1 MILRENK
8 MNEHIWHPLLVCS
21 LLLQGCAGTPAE
33 IRELDERG
41 QVGINQPYLQAASC
55 LSQQMDEAIV
65 YWSPKQ
71 HMNHTLHTYPER
83 GYAEI
88 ISEQGAGGTYVVSLQ
103 PDGQDRSTVTIY
115 VSSHMPAARDVAEDI
130 RRTAMKCNRQPDE
143 QTSGAGQA
151 N

>member
-1 MILRENK
+1 MIFRENK
-8 MNEHIWHPLLVCS
+8 MKEHIWHALLACC

-41 QVGINQPYLQAASC
+41 RVGINQPYLQAASC

-71 HMNHTLHTYPER
+71 HMSHTLRTYPER
-83 GYAEI
+83 RYAEI
-88 ISEQGAGGTYVVSLQ
+88 IGEQSAGGTYVVSLQ
-103 PDGQDRSTVTIY
+103 PDGQDSSTATIY
-115 VSSHMPAARDVAEDI
+115 VSSNMAAARDVAEDI

>member
-1 MILRENK
+1 MIFRENK
-8 MNEHIWHPLLVCS
+8 MKKHIWHPLLACS

-41 QVGINQPYLQAASC
+41 RVGINQPYLQAASC
-55 LSQQMDEAIV
+55 LSRQMDEAIV

-71 HMNHTLHTYPER
+71 HISHTLRTYPER

-88 ISEQGAGGTYVVSLQ
+88 IGEQSAGGTYVVSLQ
-103 PDGQDRSTVTIY
+103 PDGQDNSTVTIY
-115 VSSHMPAARDVAEDI
+115 VSSHMAAARDVAEDI
-130 RRTAMKCNRQPDE
+130 KRTAMKCNRQPDE
-143 QTSGAGQA
+143 QTSGAAQT

>member
-1 MILRENK
+1 MKRY
-8 MNEHIWHPLLVCS
+8 IWHPLLAC

-41 QVGINQPYLQAASC
+41 QVGINQPYLQAAAC
-55 LSQQMDEAIV
+55 LSRQMDEAIV

-71 HMNHTLHTYPER
+71 HMAHTLRTYPER

-88 ISEQGAGGTYVVSLQ
+88 IGEQGADGTYVVSLQ
-103 PDGQDRSTVTIY
+103 PDGQDSSTVTIY
-115 VSSHMPAARDVAEDI
+115 VSSHMAAARDVAEDI
-130 RRTAMKCNRQPDE
+130 RRSAMKCNRQPGE

>member
-1 MILRENK
+1 MIFREHTMK
-8 MNEHIWHPLLVCS
+8 EHIWHPLLAGC
-21 LLLQGCAGTPAE
+21 LLLHGCAGTPAE

-65 YWSPKQ
+65 YWSPTQ
-71 HMNHTLHTYPER
+71 HMSHTLRTYPER

-88 ISEQGAGGTYVVSLQ
+88 IGEQGADGTYVVSLQ
-103 PDGQDRSTVTIY
+103 PDGQDNSIVTIY
-115 VSSHMPAARDVAEDI
+115 VSSHMVAARDVAEDI

-143 QTSGAGQA
+143 QTGGAGQA

>member
-1 MILRENK
+1 MK
-8 MNEHIWHPLLVCS
+8 EHIWHPLLACCLLACC

-41 QVGINQPYLQAASC
+41 RVGINQPYLQAASF

-71 HMNHTLHTYPER
+71 HMSHTLRTYPER

-88 ISEQGAGGTYVVSLQ
+88 IGEQGAGGTYVVSLQ
-103 PDGQDRSTVTIY
+103 PDGQDNSTVTIY
-115 VSSHMPAARDVAEDI
+115 VSSHMAAARDVAEDI
-130 RRTAMKCNRQPDE
+130 KRTAMKCNRQPNE
-143 QTSGAGQA
+143 QTSGAAQT

>member
-8 MNEHIWHPLLVCS
+8 MREHFWHPLLACC

-41 QVGINQPYLQAASC
+41 QVGIDRPYLQAASC

-65 YWSPKQ
+65 YWSPTQ
-71 HMNHTLHTYPER
+71 HMIHTLHTYPER

-88 ISEQGAGGTYVVSLQ
+88 IGEQRAGGTYVVSLQ
-103 PDGQDRSTVTIY
+103 PDGEDRSSATIY
-115 VSSHMPAARDVAEDI
+115 VSSHMATARDVAEDI
-130 RRTAMKCNRQPDE
+130 RRTAMKCNRQPGE
-143 QTSGAGQA
+143 QPNGAGQA
-151 N
+151 D

>member
-1 MILRENK
+1 MK
-8 MNEHIWHPLLVCS
+8 EHVWHRLLACS
-21 LLLQGCAGTPAE
+21 LLLQGCAGAPAE

-83 GYAEI
+83 AYAEI
-88 ISEQGAGGTYVVSLQ
+88 ISEQGAGGTYAVSLQ
-103 PDGQDRSTVTIY
+103 PDGQDSSTVTIY
-115 VSSHMPAARDVAEDI
+115 VSSHMAAARDVAEDI
-130 RRTAMKCNRQPDE
+130 RRSAMKCNRQPGE
-143 QTSGAGQA
+143 QPSGAGQA

>member
-1 MILRENK
+1 MIFREHNMK
-8 MNEHIWHPLLVCS
+8 EHIWHS
-21 LLLQGCAGTPAE
+21 LLACCLLLHGCAGTPAE

-41 QVGINQPYLQAASC
+41 QVGLNLPYLQAASC
-55 LSQQMDEAIV
+55 LSRQMDEAIV

-71 HMNHTLHTYPER
+71 HMSHTLRTYPER

-88 ISEQGAGGTYVVSLQ
+88 IGEQGADGTYVVSLQ
-103 PDGQDRSTVTIY
+103 PDGQDGSTVTIY

-130 RRTAMKCNRQPDE
+130 RRTAMKCNRKPSEQP
-143 QTSGAGQA
+143 SGAGQA